1 MNRQFTWLDGCTVK
15 ACIFS
20 LLSFPTLAETCIETR
35 LSQNTFSTSCF
46 SLEQSIEHCGSSREI
61 SSHLIS
67 VLLFSSLACVPHETK
82 GKRPNSPSFAPR
94 PKFSSSIEAWLPQ
107 DCDLSFSLSKYCSD
121 IQNTF
126 FAARC
131 V

>member
-20 LLSFPTLAETCIETR
+20 LLSFPTLAETCIKTR

-67 VLLFSSLACVPHETK
+67 VLLFSSLACVPHANKREKTK
-82 GKRPNSPSFAPR
+82 LPLLCTSP
-94 PKFSSSIEAWLPQ
+94 Q
-107 DCDLSFSLSKYCSD
+107 
-121 IQNTF
+121 IQQFN
-126 FAARC
+126 
-131 V
+131 